1 MKLQKIN
8 IIKWIREIERL
19 RKQVG
24 NRWMK
29 LEPERAKSWRQRNAI
44 QCNREVLAT
53 RAKATGNEEISKYSA
68 VRISDK
74 KDDKTDRTL
83 EECVRCE

>member
-44 QCNREVLAT
+44 
-53 RAKATGNEEISKYSA
+53 
-68 VRISDK
+68 
-74 KDDKTDRTL
+74 
-83 EECVRCE
+83 